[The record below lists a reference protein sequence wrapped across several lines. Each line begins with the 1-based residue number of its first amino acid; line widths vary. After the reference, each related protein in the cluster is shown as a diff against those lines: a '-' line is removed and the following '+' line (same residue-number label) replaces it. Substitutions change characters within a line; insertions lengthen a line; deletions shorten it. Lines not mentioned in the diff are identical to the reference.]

1 MKKHIKQKF
10 ATRTL
15 NKQNRVLFAK
25 NAKELANQLLVLRA
39 VNDQIAGRSD
49 ETAVNFFRNSFGD
62 SIRTR

>member
-25 NAKELANQLLVLRA
+25 NAQALANQLLVLRA
-39 VNDQIAGRSD
+39 VNDKIAGRQEESAS
-49 ETAVNFFRNSFGD
+49 TYFRSSFGD
-62 SIRTR
+62 SVGTR